1 VKLFYPLNNEESS
14 IQSKQLCPIRSFIIG
29 GNLAGPPKKFTLVK
43 AGEDPA
49 IRRTLRDGVV
59 AAISGDDEGVC
70 GSCVPNG
77 L

>member
-1 VKLFYPLNNEESS
+1 M
-14 IQSKQLCPIRSFIIG
+14 
-29 GNLAGPPKKFTLVK
+29 AGPPKKFTLVK

-49 IRRTLRDGVV
+49 IRRTLRDGVI

-70 GSCVPNG
+70 GSRVPNG